1 MEDPAWDSNRVP
13 WSIAISPEGK
23 FRDIMPNFV
32 SESIG
37 NVQKTVAMETD
48 FPRSPVNRNSGE
60 HPLLGSDGIEY
71 VLGAGAWTVASGKDK
86 ANRHHKAFV
95 ELIRKA
101 ADQTR
106 DEALEAC
113 SRFYADAAEVEKA
126 RAAMA
131 EKGATSSQNVSL
143 YRGGQLVDREAVK
156 AYWRRHYDAA
166 FKKNLMKFGVS
177 CECMISGQ
185 NVLIVP
191 THEPVKGLGNL
202 GGQSKGVALMSFDK
216 DSFES
221 YGWDKNQNSPV
232 SPERALAYVLALN
245 DLLRQDKKS
254 KPTRRDFA
262 GIGFIFWLR
271 NPDDR
276 YSTDMFFPPSTKD
289 IQALFNLEK
298 VNPNPNHFYM
308 AGVSGNGGRLR
319 VRYWATDT
327 LPRLLESFTTWH
339 EDIKVD
345 YPWNDS
351 ARPIWPSDVINAIYQ
366 RRTSKVKERKKR
378 EAPSHLVLS
387 VLKRMIEG
395 RSCPLGYGVLTAA
408 LLQLRHP
415 ARPEPKTG
423 KKQSSTQKGP
433 LSPPRLRASL
443 GLIRMCINDLRKEG
457 VKAMSKGLDPE
468 CANPAYVYGRLMAV
482 YEDLQGTLAWKLN
495 QSKVNRTVTDRF
507 FSLASTRPSAAFA
520 SMVPLGLSHLKKL
533 RGLKDGAKAAYRIE
547 KRITEITGLLN
558 SPCAETSIA
567 GGSGSKPLSAN
578 LTLEEQGLF
587 AIGYYHEK
595 AHICEKRRSG
605 SGSSVD
611 DELDSEPIDESETDE
626 EE

>member
-1 MEDPAWDSNRVP
+1 
-13 WSIAISPEGK
+13 
-23 FRDIMPNFV
+23 MPNFT
-32 SESIG
+32 SETIG
-37 NVQKTVAMETD
+37 NEQKQIAMEMD

-71 VLGAGAWTVASGKDK
+71 VLGAGAWTVASGRDK
-86 ANRHHKAFV
+86 ANRHHEAFV
-95 ELIRKA
+95 RLIQKA
-101 ADQTR
+101 ADETR
-106 DEALEAC
+106 DEALQSC
-113 SRFYADAAEVEKA
+113 VRFYDDAVEVEKA
-126 RAAMA
+126 RAVLS

-156 AYWRRHYDAA
+156 TYWRRHYDKA
-166 FKKNLMKFGVS
+166 FKERMKKGGAS
-177 CECMISGQ
+177 RECMITGQ
-185 NVLIVP
+185 HTIIAP
-191 THEPVKGLGNL
+191 THEPVKGMGNL
-202 GGQSKGVALMSFDK
+202 GGQPKGVALMSFD
-216 DSFES
+216 DPSSES

-254 KPTRRDFA
+254 KPTRKDFA

-276 YSTDMFFPPSTKD
+276 FSADIFFPPSTKE
-289 IQALFNLEK
+289 IQALFDLER
-298 VNPNPNHFYM
+298 VNPDPNHFYM

-319 VRYWATDT
+319 VRYWVTDT
-327 LPRLLESFTTWH
+327 LPRLLENFKTWH
-339 EDIKVD
+339 EDIEID
-345 YPWNDS
+345 YLWSDNTH
-351 ARPIWPSDVINAIYQ
+351 PIWPSEVINVIYHK
-366 RRTSKVKERKKR
+366 RTSKVKEKKKR
-378 EAPSHLVLS
+378 EASSHLVLS
-387 VLKRMIEG
+387 VLRRMIEG

-415 ARPEPKTG
+415 ERPEPKTG

-433 LSPPRLRASL
+433 LSPPSLRVSL

-457 VKAMSKGLDPE
+457 VKSMSKGLDPE

-482 YEDLQGTLAWKLN
+482 YENLQSTLAWKLN

-507 FSLASTRPSAAFA
+507 FSLASTLPAAAFA

-533 RGLKDGAKAAYRIE
+533 RGLKNGAGAATNIE

-558 SPCAETSIA
+558 SPCAEQPVA
-567 GGSGSKPLSAN
+567 GESTSKPFSAN
-578 LTLEEQGLF
+578 LTLEEQGMF

-595 AHICEKRRSG
+595 AYIRSKKPKSG
-605 SGSSVD
+605 SGSSVGG
-611 DELDSEPIDESETDE
+611 DELDSEPFEETETDE